1 MNQVEHHPMQQ
12 QWQQLINF
20 YLMPLLDLEIH
31 LNKREREN
39 KNLYEIINS
48 LKHVYHQLMALINQH
63 YWLMYFA

>member
-31 LNKREREN
+31 LNKRER
-39 KNLYEIINS
+39 KQKPI
-48 LKHVYHQLMALINQH
+48 
-63 YWLMYFA
+63 